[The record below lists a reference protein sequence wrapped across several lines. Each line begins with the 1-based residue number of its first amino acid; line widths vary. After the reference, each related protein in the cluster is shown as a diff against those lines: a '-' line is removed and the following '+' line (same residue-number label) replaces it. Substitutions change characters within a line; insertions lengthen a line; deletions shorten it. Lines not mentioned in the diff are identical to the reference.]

1 MHRRSVLEPPKLK
14 VDYPYYVFGTLEVM
28 ILVEIDE
35 NTAPAMLLEP
45 PRVPLDTPTDH
56 QKPVNLSLPRPSS
69 SKPPPLSNYVLLA
82 NAS

>member
-45 PRVPLDTPTDH
+45 PLVPLDTPKDH
-56 QKPVNLSLPRPSS
+56 QKPVNLD
-69 SKPPPLSNYVLLA
+69 SNGPESTKTKTKT
-82 NAS
+82 NRKERRQR